1 MSINI
6 KEEKIGEIRF
16 PAEFEPH
23 HGTLLIWPERPGS
36 WGKDTSGAEKA
47 YINIIKNLIQVEDVY
62 LLVSKASFE
71 AISTKLRDIFS
82 DDYLMI
88 MIILSVYLMIIVF
101 LNLHLI
107 KNQLMIIVLT
117 LQNLYRIRLA
127 NLIFI

>member
-71 AISTKLRDIFS
+71 AISTKL
-82 DDYLMI
+82 
-88 MIILSVYLMIIVF
+88 F